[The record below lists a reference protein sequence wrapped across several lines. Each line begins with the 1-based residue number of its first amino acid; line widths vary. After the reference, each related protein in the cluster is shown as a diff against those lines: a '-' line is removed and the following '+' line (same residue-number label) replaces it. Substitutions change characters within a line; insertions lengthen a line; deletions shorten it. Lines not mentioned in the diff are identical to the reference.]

1 MAQPQ
6 PYITTYNDARLI
18 SSLDSFSSEKNSL
31 RKTFPRLHFCF
42 MLGNVGKNYSWHM
55 WAIQKKIVKKNKA
68 ALQRCAVCL
77 MTWHAAPSAWHSTL
91 VAGTRDAY
99 IFAIGPPLCY
109 LLRAINID
117 QLHKQPDEP
126 CIWGIANSIWIILH
140 KSENVIA
147 VDIPISII
155 SERDDHNWVTLNLV
169 YWTAVHCPLY
179 CDYDLCNETSSTK
192 NSLSWYTSW
201 TAAKVFIAIYAIN
214 GYIDS
219 FLPPS
224 K

>member
-6 PYITTYNDARLI
+6 PYITTYNDARVI
-18 SSLDSFSSEKNSL
+18 SSLDSFSSEKKSL
-31 RKTFPRLHFCF
+31 RKTFPCLHFCF
-42 MLGNVGKNYSWHM
+42 MLGNVGKNYSWHI
-55 WAIQKKIVKKNKA
+55 WAIQKKYCKKTTRQLCRG
-68 ALQRCAVCL
+68 AL
-77 MTWHAAPSAWHSTL
+77 SAWWL
-91 VAGTRDAY
+91 GMLPPVLGTAPWRLTQGMLY
-99 IFAIGPPLCY
+99 ILAIGPLLCC
-109 LLRAINID
+109 LLCTINID

-147 VDIPISII
+147 IDIPISII
-155 SERDDHNWVTLNLV
+155 SECDDHNWVTLNLV
-169 YWTAVHCPLY
+169 YWTAVHCLLY

-219 FLPPS
+219 FFS
-224 K
+224 